1 MAANIK
7 IPAREQEASLHE
19 PATAGIRTDS
29 AAAGCNHTRCVAYA
43 SSAMFLFKLLLLWAN
58 ETEADSPGGS
68 FTALCPLALPLP
80 PACVGPGDMCGR
92 GGA

>member
-19 PATAGIRTDS
+19 PATAGIQTDS

-43 SSAMFLFKLLLLWAN
+43 SNAMLLFKLLLLWAN
-58 ETEADSPGGS
+58 ETEAGSPGGS
-68 FTALCPLALPLP
+68 FTAPQSESGLQGCNVPETLLAALI
-80 PACVGPGDMCGR
+80 C
-92 GGA
+92 